1 MSRIL
6 IVDGKDQHKDEPDA
20 FVVPPTTLRNA
31 EALERAVFDAAYIY
45 NTPTDYITSNALF
58 HIFRGL
64 RPGATLEV
72 NVYQPIKIMQE
83 LDAAEIEANAT
94 VGGFDNVDTKAADGT
109 LRITMKKP

>member
-6 IVDGKDQHKDEPDA
+6 IVDGKDQHLDEPDA
-20 FVVPPTTLRNA
+20 FVVPPTSLRNA
-31 EALERAVFDAAYIY
+31 EVMERAVFDGAYIY